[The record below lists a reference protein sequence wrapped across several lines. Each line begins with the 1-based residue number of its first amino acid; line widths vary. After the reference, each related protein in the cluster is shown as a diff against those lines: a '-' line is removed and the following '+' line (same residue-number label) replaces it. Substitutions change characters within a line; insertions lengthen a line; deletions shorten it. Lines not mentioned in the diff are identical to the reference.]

1 MRPPGLLPYSRALM
15 PTVESV
21 RRTVDTWLSPRRA
34 VTASIASFAL
44 VALVAATPNSPFHP
58 LLPNTA
64 EPSGIM
70 RLLANVLFLTHL
82 SNDMLVIVGLVSM
95 VLAGASFLL
104 VLRAC
109 DRGMLSSRT
118 VITLSICYLGVIML
132 LPLLLSR
139 DVFSYSYYGRIVSRY
154 GANPYVQ
161 TPASFPHDPLWR
173 FTWPDWRGTPS
184 VYGPLF
190 VWLAAAITAVFH
202 SIPGAIFGFK
212 LVAVGSMIATL
223 TIVGSLVQRVRPAK
237 TAYALAMVGLNP
249 IMVFHTAGGGHVDA
263 LVMLSVAAAIWL
275 VVDGRY
281 LTATAALSLGA
292 LVKVTAAI
300 PLILLIIYLV
310 ARTERGRRAALVA
323 KHLALALGISLLAGL
338 PFLQS
343 QNPTLG
349 MLELV
354 HHDSWM
360 APPALMERLF
370 EAIGRGVAGPV
381 GGSVGV
387 DIARLTVFGALGLGL
402 WLIGRQIWNKAPTSD
417 SEFLGASWGWALLLM
432 MLVSPT
438 LFPWYFAWVMPVAWL
453 LPRVPRRTLELAC
466 AALAASQL
474 EVQSFRLPGWLQL
487 KLAFGHPLLIGLLVW
502 FGADLWRRLRDDV
515 PLDVEKVPELSV
527 VEPAVAYQA

>member
-1 MRPPGLLPYSRALM
+1 M
-15 PTVESV
+15 PTVGSV
-21 RRTVDTWLSPRRA
+21 RRTVDTWLTSRRA
-34 VTASIASFAL
+34 VTASVASFAL

-64 EPSGIM
+64 EPSGII
-70 RLLANVLFLTHL
+70 RLLAGAFFLTHL
-82 SNDMLVIVGLVSM
+82 SNNLLVIVGLVAM
-95 VLAGASFLL
+95 LLAGASFLL
-104 VLRAC
+104 VLHAC
-109 DRGMLSSRT
+109 DRGLLSKRT
-118 VITLSICYLGVIML
+118 VMMLSICYLAVIMF

-139 DVFSYSYYGRIVSRY
+139 DVFSYTYYGRIVSRY

-173 FTWPDWRGTPS
+173 FTWPDWRATPS

-212 LVAVGSMIATL
+212 LVAVGSMIASL
-223 TIVGSLVQRVRPAK
+223 AIVGSLVEQVRPAR
-237 TAYALAMVGLNP
+237 TAYALAMIGLNP
-249 IMVFHTAGGGHVDA
+249 IMVFHTAAGGHVDA

-281 LTATAALSLGA
+281 LTATAALTLGS

-300 PLILLIIYLV
+300 PLFLLIVYLV
-310 ARTERGRRAALVA
+310 ARTERGRRLALVGQ
-323 KHLALALGISLLAGL
+323 HLALAAGISLLAGL
-338 PFLQS
+338 PFLQAS
-343 QNPTLG
+343 NPTLG

-387 DIARLTVFGALGLGL
+387 DLARLTVFAALGLGL
-402 WLIGRQIWNKAPTSD
+402 WMIGRQVWSKAPSLD
-417 SEFLGASWGWALLLM
+417 AEFLGASWGWALLLM

-438 LFPWYFAWVMPVAWL
+438 LFPWYFAWVMPVAWM

-474 EVQSFRLPGWLQL
+474 EVQTFRLPGWLQL

-502 FGADLWRRLRDDV
+502 FGVDLWRRLRDHV
-515 PLDVEKVPELSV
+515 PLDVETVPESTTA
-527 VEPAVAYQA
+527 EPVVAYQA